1 MSKPLHKVGFAQ
13 SEMSVNIAQLKN
25 YAAVQ
30 LARVT
35 PQ

>member
-1 MSKPLHKVGFAQ
+1 MRNPLLKVGIAQ
-13 SEMSVNIAQLKN
+13 NEMYVNIARLTN
-25 YAAVQ
+25 HAVVQ

>member
-1 MSKPLHKVGFAQ
+1 MRKPLLKVAIAQ
-13 SEMSVNIAQLKN
+13 SEMYVNIAQLTN
-25 YAAVQ
+25 QAAVQ

>member
-1 MSKPLHKVGFAQ
+1 MRKRVLKVGIAQ
-13 SEMSVNIAQLKN
+13 SEMYVNIARLTN
-25 YAAVQ
+25 HAAVQ

>member
-1 MSKPLHKVGFAQ
+1 MRKRVLKVGIGQ
-13 SEMSVNIAQLKN
+13 SEMYVNIARLTN
-25 YAAVQ
+25 HAAVQ

>member
-1 MSKPLHKVGFAQ
+1 MRKPLLKVAIAQ
-13 SEMSVNIAQLKN
+13 SEMYVNIARLTN

-30 LARVT
+30 LARVI